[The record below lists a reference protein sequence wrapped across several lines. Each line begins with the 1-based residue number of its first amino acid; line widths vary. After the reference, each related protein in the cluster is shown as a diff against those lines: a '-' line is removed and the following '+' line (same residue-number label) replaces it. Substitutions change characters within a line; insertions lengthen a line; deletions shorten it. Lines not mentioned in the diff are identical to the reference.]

1 LADFVGEGYLHFF
14 DAAAPIVTF
23 ESIDMNKA
31 FKAARYGRGTDDYI
45 NCPMNKEEYEIFWN
59 ELVNAELAEVKDFD
73 REVVFEGCM
82 PVETMA
88 KRGKD
93 TLRFVL

>member
-1 LADFVGEGYLHFF
+1 
-14 DAAAPIVTF
+14 
-23 ESIDMNKA
+23 
-31 FKAARYGRGTDDYI
+31 
-45 NCPMNKEEYEIFWN
+45 MNKEEYEIFWN

-93 TLRFVL
+93 TLRFGPLKPVGLVDPNTGKEPYAVVQLRQDNSEEPCIIW